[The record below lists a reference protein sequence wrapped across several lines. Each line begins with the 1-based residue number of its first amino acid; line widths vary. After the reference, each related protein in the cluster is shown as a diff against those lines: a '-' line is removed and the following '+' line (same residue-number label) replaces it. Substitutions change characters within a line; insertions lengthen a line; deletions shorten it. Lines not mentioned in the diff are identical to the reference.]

1 MRLFCLIGLL
11 LATNL
16 VAQDTLSLDEVVI
29 KATMWPQE
37 QTPLALSIRSI
48 DNTTNPTNPFL
59 IVGVPGLQINN
70 GENAAQDPRIAIRG
84 FGARAS
90 FGIRGINVY
99 LDGIPQTTPDGQ
111 TQIDHLPMH
120 LIDRMAVIRGLSGT
134 RYGNASG
141 GVINFQTNDDIGS
154 VANFSAQ
161 TGSFGM
167 WDLHAAVQHKN
178 KNNTLL
184 ASVSTTT
191 KNGYRNHSSYAN
203 HYGYVQYK
211 RQWTERLETTWRL
224 LFMDSPYAYDAGGLT
239 IEEVRQSRTQARQR
253 NVDFRAQE
261 AVTQWQAS
269 LHTHYRLDAGL
280 LTAKIH
286 WSPRDF
292 VGWLPFDNYGALD
305 LDRTFYGTNLEYQ
318 SAIGLGKWLVGIDF
332 QQQEDHRQRFQ
343 NLAGIRGVQGM
354 NQIES
359 FGALS
364 SYGLLALTWGKLN
377 TEIGLRYDRQAL
389 CLEDRF
395 LDNGDQK
402 TQRKYG
408 VWTPT
413 VGVVWTLDS
422 QNAFFVNLGTAYET
436 PALSEL
442 SANPYGA
449 GFNPDIEPSNSIGV
463 DLGYRYRSQRF
474 HWEAVAFLSRTRNE
488 LLRYELAAFPGQN
501 FYRNLGTSTRY
512 GLELE
517 GVLSFGKHQQLRGS
531 ITQAAYRFEQDGQS
545 LRIPGVAES
554 TAHLS
559 WQFDNK
565 RWQLGIQTSYQGD
578 LYADNLND
586 TKVSDYVL
594 LHLNVSQH
602 FSLLNQKATLG
613 VYVQNLTNNS
623 YFDNIRINAFGKRYY
638 EPAAGRQFY
647 LKLNW
652 HL

>member
-1 MRLFCLIGLL
+1 MRLFYLIGLL

-141 GVINFQTNDDIGS
+141 GVINFQTTDDIGS

-167 WDLHAAVQHKN
+167 WGLHAAVQHKN

-224 LFMDSPYAYDAGGLT
+224 LFMDSPYAYDAGALT
-239 IEEVRQSRTQARQR
+239 LEEVRQSRTQARQR

-292 VGWLPFDNYGALD
+292 VGWLPFENYGAVD

-389 CLEDRF
+389 RLEDRF

-413 VGVVWTLDS
+413 VGVVWTLGP
-422 QNAFFVNLGTAYET
+422 QNVLFVNLGTSYET

-442 SANPYGA
+442 SANPYGG
-449 GFNPDIEPSNSIGV
+449 GFNPDVEPSRSAGYDV
-463 DLGYRYRSQRF
+463 GYRYQSKYLQ
-474 HWEAVAFLSRTRNE
+474 WEAVAFYTHTRHE
-488 LLRYELAAFPGQN
+488 LVRYELADFPGQN

-517 GVLSFGKHQQLRGS
+517 GVLSIGKHQQLRGS
-531 ITQAAYRFEQDGQS
+531 MTQAAYRFEQDGQS

-594 LHLNVSQH
+594 FHLNVSQH

-613 VYVQNLTNNS
+613 VYVQNLTNTS
-623 YFDNIRINAFGKRYY
+623 YFDNIRINAFGRRYY
-638 EPAAGRQFY
+638 EPAAERQFF
-647 LKLNW
+647 LRLDWKF
-652 HL
+652 